1 MEHSWNLQDAIE
13 YCRSQN
19 PQQNQ
24 QALVGLLREVQ
35 KENGGVIPGVSLDEI
50 SAGLKLKKTF
60 LTAIIKRYPSLRT
73 EEAPHRLEICG
84 GERCALRGCREL
96 RCFVEENYR
105 VKNGGVSLKGGFSF
119 QVTGCM
125 KNCLNGPSI
134 KWDGQLY
141 SCVDKKTHCGI
152 VKKNSNM

>member
-1 MEHSWNLQDAIE
+1 MEQSWNLQDAIE
-13 YCRSQN
+13 YCRGQN

-35 KENGGVIPGVSLDEI
+35 NESGGVIPDVLLDEI
-50 SAGLKLKKTF
+50 SAGLKLKRTF

-73 EEAPHRLEICG
+73 EEAPHRLELCA
-84 GERCALRGCREL
+84 GERCAIRGCREL
-96 RCFVEENYR
+96 RRFIEENYR

-125 KNCLNGPSI
+125 KNCLNGPNI
-134 KWDGQLY
+134 KWDGTLY
-141 SCVDKKTHCGI
+141 SGVDKKILRGI
-152 VKKNSNM
+152 VEENTDI